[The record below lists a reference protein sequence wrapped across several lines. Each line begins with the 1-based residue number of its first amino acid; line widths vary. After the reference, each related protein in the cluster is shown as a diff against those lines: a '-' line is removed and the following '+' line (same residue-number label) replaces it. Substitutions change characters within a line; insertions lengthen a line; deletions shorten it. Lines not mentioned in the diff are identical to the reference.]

1 MKDVFSTVIFIM
13 KEEKRMKKKI
23 LSAALLSVLVSSA
36 LGIVTAGAVYEI
48 DEVTVTADRE
58 GNVAV
63 LPGGLVNQ
71 TPN

>member
-1 MKDVFSTVIFIM
+1 
-13 KEEKRMKKKI
+13 MKKKI
-23 LSAALLSVLVSSA
+23 LSAALFSALVSSA
-36 LGIVTAGAVYEI
+36 LGVVTAGAVYEI

>member
-36 LGIVTAGAVYEI
+36 FGTMTAGAVYEM
-48 DEVTVTADRE
+48 D
-58 GNVAV
+58 
-63 LPGGLVNQ
+63 
-71 TPN
+71 